1 MDAFKK
7 NILKLA
13 MSNYIYKNKQTQ
25 KKPLS
30 PLMLLIYS
38 AFNLV

>member
-13 MSNYIYKNKQTQ
+13 MSNYIYENKHFT
-25 KKPLS
+25 
-30 PLMLLIYS
+30 IN
-38 AFNLV
+38 ATNLFCI